1 MSKSENKYD
10 SGRELIA
17 RVVIVQNDCILVNQG
32 KSKKTGETYF
42 ALPGGHVDPGESC
55 VEAARRELQEELE
68 TEIQVG
74 DLLFAAEQ
82 IYAGRSKNDGNR
94 HELTLLFTAT
104 LTKAPH
110 EANGKILSPEP
121 SKNFQWLPLSQ
132 LPDANLLPPS
142 LKRFLLEQNSSRY
155 DFHDAT
161 KDNTR

>member
-1 MSKSENKYD
+1 VSKNENKYD

-32 KSKKTGETYF
+32 KSKKTGKTYF

-55 VEAARRELQEELE
+55 VEAARRELKEELE
-68 TEIQVG
+68 AEIQVG
-74 DLLFAAEQ
+74 DLLCVAEQ

-104 LTKAPH
+104 LTKAPR

-142 LKRFLLEQNSSRY
+142 LKRFLLKQNSSRY

-161 KDNTR
+161 KDDTL

>member
-1 MSKSENKYD
+1 VSKNENKYD

-55 VEAARRELQEELE
+55 VEAARREVQEELE
-68 TEIQVG
+68 AEIQVG
-74 DLLFAAEQ
+74 DLLCAAEQ
-82 IYAGRSKNDGNR
+82 IYAGQSKSDGDR

-104 LTKAPH
+104 LTKAPR
-110 EANGKILSPEP
+110 EANGKVLSPEP

-132 LPDANLLPPS
+132 LPNANLLPPS

-161 KDNTR
+161 KDDTL